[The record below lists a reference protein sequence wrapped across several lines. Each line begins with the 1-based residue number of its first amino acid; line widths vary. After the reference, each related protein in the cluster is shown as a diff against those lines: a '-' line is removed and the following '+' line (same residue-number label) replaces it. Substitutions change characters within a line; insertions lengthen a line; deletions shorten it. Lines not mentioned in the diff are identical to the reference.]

1 MSDLTPELR
10 DEITQ
15 RLRESITVQAVPSQ
29 NSKKPGKPRRGGH
42 LRGYR
47 GLTPR

>member
-10 DEITQ
+10 DEIAQ

-29 NSKKPGKPRRGGH
+29 TKKPGKPRRGGH